1 MGLFVQIH
9 LDMRVSGKYY
19 GDETKGTSNVTSDFY
34 AYFGVDKDALYKK
47 YGLTVDSSAELE
59 KTIDL
64 LKKENDA
71 LRKENDALKG
81 NIDFLNEK
89 IDNAKK
95 ALQ

>member
-1 MGLFVQIH
+1 
-9 LDMRVSGKYY
+9 MRVSGKYY
-19 GDETKGTSNVTSDFY
+19 GDETKGTINVTSDFY
-34 AYFGVDKDALYKK
+34 EYYGIDKYSLYKK
-47 YGLTVDSSAELE
+47 YGLTVDKSEDFE
-59 KTIDL
+59 KTIDA